1 MLHAV
6 SFYGVVAFQEIIRL
20 YPSAGDIFQRN
31 KYRLML
37 ISDPEFRKIKERLCL
52 FVEFTSRTKDLD
64 SRLRNT
70 VAECASMEG
79 YEVANNVLESG
90 LGYFEALW
98 SRTSDGNTALVQ
110 RTLQE
115 ANDAA
120 CNITDSRF
128 FSEIIKADSI
138 QKNKKLER
146 SVQNANDLAKQYLI
160 SAVPG
165 VVNKIVEV
173 LKKIQAEG
181 CMTKIKAETARYED
195 EELRKL
201 RLQLIRHINCST
213 IQTRHP

>member
-1 MLHAV
+1 
-6 SFYGVVAFQEIIRL
+6 
-20 YPSAGDIFQRN
+20 
-31 KYRLML
+31 ML